1 MKRTISVLVA
11 AMIATS
17 AHAEMTVEE
26 TSAVTLG
33 AIIGAV
39 AGQNLGSGNGRTA
52 MTAVGTI
59 AGAKFFYDLTKPKQL
74 YPAAAYNYKILG
86 HDNFNCYSDGYYKGE
101 FNPAAAQA
109 RCRGMHDGQQQRQ
122 ARVERDAYIEGM
134 RSQQQI
140 LNQAYQQSFMQR

>member
-1 MKRTISVLVA
+1 MKRIFVIAAVA
-11 AMIATS
+11 VSMTAQ
-17 AHAEMTVEE
+17 AEMTVEE

-39 AGQNLGSGNGRTA
+39 AGQNLGHGNGRTA

-59 AGAKFFYDLTKPKQL
+59 AGAKFFYDMTQPKQL

-101 FNPAAAQA
+101 FNPAAAQSY
-109 RCRGMHDGQQQRQ
+109 CRGVAESRQQRQ
-122 ARVERDAYIEGM
+122 ARTERDAYIEGV
-134 RSQQQI
+134 RSQQQM
-140 LNQAYQQSFMQR
+140 LNHAYQQGFMQR